1 VATAVPRTIATA
13 DLDGDGYADLATASS
28 GVVSVLINARNGTF
42 LPPKDYPFGVLGSNS
57 GFFIALA
64 DVNGDAHTDI
74 VMTDYVVGA
83 FSVMINRGDGTF
95 APPVTYASPNAGPIV
110 LADFNGDGALDMAI
124 GDDLT
129 SKTEV
134 IRLFSNNGIGAFTA
148 GASYSFLTAG
158 ESDYGL
164 LAAGNITGKG
174 YNDLVVTDGNDNLI
188 LLYANE
194 GNGVFAAPMT
204 FDAQSAPTAVIVA
217 DMNGDGT
224 QDIAF
229 TSPVSEV
236 LSVMLNPGDGLFAPP
251 TTYLIGSL
259 SPANLGTGDFNG
271 DGLPDLVTANFDG
284 GSITVFLSDCH

>member
-1 VATAVPRTIATA
+1 MSYAAGGSPWSVTTADFDRDGHVDIAAANSESGSVSVWINRGDGTFAPQRPYVATAVPRTIATA

-134 IRLFSNNGIGAFTA
+134 IRLFSKTA
-148 GASYSFLTAG
+148 PARSRQ
-158 ESDYGL
+158 
-164 LAAGNITGKG
+164 
-174 YNDLVVTDGNDNLI
+174 
-188 LLYANE
+188 
-194 GNGVFAAPMT
+194 APRIR
-204 FDAQSAPTAVIVA
+204 F
-217 DMNGDGT
+217 
-224 QDIAF
+224 
-229 TSPVSEV
+229 
-236 LSVMLNPGDGLFAPP
+236 
-251 TTYLIGSL
+251 
-259 SPANLGTGDFNG
+259 
-271 DGLPDLVTANFDG
+271 
-284 GSITVFLSDCH
+284 